1 MAAVDYR
8 KIAAAQDRMLSGIEN
23 LGDRVSLEFTRDLSN
38 KARHALGS
46 KLTLGPNYQS
56 RVTSELVDLMLL
68 GFLRQYKAQ
77 ARRLKLDLSFNS
89 EIKKL
94 AGQFDLDLGNVR
106 KSFHGFAQGKVR
118 ESSKLI
124 EQRIN
129 NALADITS
137 RDLTERQGARELER
151 ALEKMGLTARNASLP
166 RTLVRTH
173 SQIAFNAA
181 QYKVSEDDP
190 DDVIWGYRYVT
201 MGDDRV
207 RESHAKLE
215 GLVRAKDD
223 PIWDS
228 IWPPNGWN
236 CRCQVVAITEPQ
248 RQSRVPRDAEPDDGF
263 DFNPGK
269 DLT

>member
-1 MAAVDYR
+1 MAVVDDYR
-8 KIAAAQDRMLSGIEN
+8 KVAAAQDRMLSGIES
-23 LGDRVSLEFTRDLSN
+23 LGDKVSLRFTQDLAN
-38 KARHALGS
+38 KARHGRV
-46 KLTLGPNYQS
+46 TLGKNYQS
-56 RVTSELVDLMLL
+56 RITNELVDLMLL
-68 GFLRQYKAQ
+68 GFLRQYQAQ
-77 ARRLKLDLSFNS
+77 SRRLGLNLSFNA
-89 EIKKL
+89 EIKKI
-94 AGQFDLDLGNVR
+94 ASQFDLDLGNLR

-129 NALADITS
+129 NALADITR

-151 ALEKMGLTARNASLP
+151 ALEKMGLTAKNASLP

-181 QYKVSEDDP
+181 QYKVAQDDP
-190 DDVIWGYRYVT
+190 DDVVWGYRYVT

-207 RESHAKLE
+207 RESHARLE

-236 CRCQVVAITEPQ
+236 CRCQVVAITRPQ